1 MPRISK
7 AAMNLCNDIRNKGHK
22 IEPENTNVDN
32 SMYINTDDDN
42 YDSVENVDSC
52 APKKDSVAQLQ
63 LPAKKRR
70 RKRSKP
76 AVTSYTKPVPT
87 NGLFTVEIVGGIG
100 LPGYPLNEG
109 EKLAIAKLVPVK
121 VRA

>member
-1 MPRISK
+1 MPRMSK
-7 AAMNLCNDIRNKGHK
+7 AAMNLCNEIRNKGHN
-22 IEPENTNVDN
+22 IVPENTNIDN
-32 SMYINTDDDN
+32 SIYINTDDDN
-42 YDSVENVDSC
+42 YDSVENIDSC
-52 APKKDSVAQLQ
+52 SPKKYDVVQ
-63 LPAKKRR
+63 LPVKKRR

-87 NGLFTVEIVGGIG
+87 NRLFTVEIVGGIG